1 MQDES
6 TYPVTERARRF
17 KLGSGPSVLSGA
29 GHWACLGAPQSRPDP
44 APWSVALVEP
54 LLEVLGESTSE
65 AKSTTTSSGRG
76 EPGQIMLSKLWK
88 SAKAK
93 LGSRNGA
100 STWVVLTRDGFGLN
114 QGDSRLGSVRWEE
127 VDKVLA
133 FKRDLLTSDE
143 VCLAFEIGDSDTVF
157 ELNEGVGSF
166 WDLVARVKE
175 VFPDSEQDWEE
186 TVVNPAFAEN
196 STVLYERPG
205 PAK

>member
-1 MQDES
+1 
-6 TYPVTERARRF
+6 
-17 KLGSGPSVLSGA
+17 
-29 GHWACLGAPQSRPDP
+29 
-44 APWSVALVEP
+44 
-54 LLEVLGESTSE
+54 
-65 AKSTTTSSGRG
+65 
-76 EPGQIMLSKLWK
+76 MLSKLWK

-157 ELNEGVGSF
+157 EVNEGVGSF

-196 STVLYERPG
+196 SAVLYERPG